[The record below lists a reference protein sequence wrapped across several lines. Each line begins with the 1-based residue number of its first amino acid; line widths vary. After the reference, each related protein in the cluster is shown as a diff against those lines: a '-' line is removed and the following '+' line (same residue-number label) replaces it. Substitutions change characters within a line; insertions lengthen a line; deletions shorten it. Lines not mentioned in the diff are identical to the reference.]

1 MMISVKSRSK
11 KLKDC
16 EIRIKSD
23 KTHAL
28 QDVLKQ
34 ISKQNRD
41 ISIYRLRLTYK
52 KDDKHIP
59 IMEDSFFKSADSN
72 LQLYVK
78 DLGPQISWRLVF
90 LIEYLGP
97 ILVHSLLYYFSSI
110 EQIRDKLNYSSD
122 NYDPNLNQIVFFLI
136 LGHYVKREL
145 ETLFLH
151 RFTLAT
157 MPLFNVFKNSFHYWV
172 LNGAI
177 GLGYFGYGFLFS
189 NNQLSWIYNAMGQIN
204 LSTLIGLFVLS
215 ETWNFYMH
223 LQLRVYGDQQI
234 AKGNTTKRV
243 PINEG
248 LFKYL
253 VAPNYTFEVWS
264 WIWFT
269 IIFKFN
275 IFALVFLLV
284 SATQMYL
291 WAIKKNKKYGTK
303 RAFLIPFVF

>member
-1 MMISVKSRSK
+1 MLSVKSRSK
-11 KLKDC
+11 KLQDC
-16 EIRIKSD
+16 KIDVKSGEE
-23 KTHAL
+23 HAL

-34 ISKQNRD
+34 ISKQNKG

-59 IMEDSFFKSADSN
+59 IMEDSFFKSTDSN

-90 LIEYLGP
+90 FIEYLGP
-97 ILVHSLLYYFSSI
+97 ILVHSLLYYFSTI
-110 EQIRDKLNYSSD
+110 ETARIKLNYSPN
-122 NYDPNLNQIVFFLI
+122 NYDPNLNQIAFLLI
-136 LGHYVKREL
+136 LGHYIKREL

-157 MPLFNVFKNSFHYWV
+157 MPLFNVFKNSFHYWI

-177 GLGYFGYGFLFS
+177 GLGYFGFGFVLS
-189 NNQLSWIYNAMGQIN
+189 DEKLSWIYNGLGQIN

-223 LQLRVYGDQQI
+223 LKLRIYGDQQR

-253 VAPNYTFEVWS
+253 VAPNYTFEVLS
-264 WIWFT
+264 WVWFT
-269 IIFKFN
+269 VIFKFN
-275 IFALVFLLV
+275 IFAVVFLLV
-284 SATQMYL
+284 STTQMYL

-303 RAFLIPFVF
+303 RAFLIPFIF